1 MIFNLLNMACQL
13 LTNLKKVLHR
23 RRDGNSDPSAIL
35 SFFCTAETLLI
46 FRLGATS
53 SQIKTGATHGYA
65 GGTYNCDFTPIKITV
80 QCYLLMFTFLIG
92 FHIIV

>member
-1 MIFNLLNMACQL
+1 MICNLLNMACQL

-35 SFFCTAETLLI
+35 SFFCTEETLLI

-53 SQIKTGATHGYA
+53 SQIKTGATDGNA
-65 GGTYNCDFTPIKITV
+65 RGTYNRVQKPSCTQSSIAHITDAK
-80 QCYLLMFTFLIG
+80 L
-92 FHIIV
+92 